1 MYTYALY
8 INYYLGRPMRIT
20 NASIISAVAAAAPV
34 SSGRRG
40 NLRGGNSTR
49 DSNTRDNTRRDNS
62 SRGGRGGGS
71 GRRENRPKPSQQ
83 DLDAEM
89 DSYMG
94 SANNE
99 DIQMN

>member
-1 MYTYALY
+1 
-8 INYYLGRPMRIT
+8 MRIT
-20 NASIISAVAAAAPV
+20 NASLVSAVAAALP
-34 SSGRRG
+34 SNSGRRG
-40 NLRGGNSTR
+40 NLRGGNNS
-49 DSNTRDNTRRDNS
+49 RDNRDNRDRRDNNP
-62 SRGGRGGGS
+62 RAGRNAGAGKKES
-71 GRRENRPKPSQQ
+71 RPKPSQQ